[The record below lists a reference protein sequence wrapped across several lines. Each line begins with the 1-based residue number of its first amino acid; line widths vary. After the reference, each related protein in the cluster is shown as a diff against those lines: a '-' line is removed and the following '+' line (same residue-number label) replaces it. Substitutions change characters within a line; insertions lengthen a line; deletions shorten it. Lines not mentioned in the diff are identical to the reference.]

1 MRPALTLAWFCFT
14 LAACAT
20 PPPEAYVG
28 GQPTARGGGVGLG
41 PDTAREACTQI
52 ATGPGEVAIFCG
64 DWQSPAARVQTRPKQ
79 SDITALMQIAGSD
92 TWRTDL
98 ELRYRCSPPVASS
111 ILQGD
116 PAVVLSC
123 NRRVGGWPEVGLVAA
138 VGGQTYLAHGILPTL
153 PVIQRSIG
161 VLSGRVAPDA
171 PALSRSEVDARMAN
185 EIAASAFSAAIV
197 DQYEQAMALGER
209 ANLAEDFAV
218 SETAYRS
225 ALEIQQKAL
234 PRDNPNRDNPDT
246 ANARMH
252 LALQLSNQH
261 RFRESDRQ
269 FQEAE
274 VVAPRATDELAPTR
288 LRHYRAL
295 DAINQ
300 HQDDKALKLLKS
312 AEEGYT
318 AVLERDHQGYKPVLV
333 NSMLLVDPTLHSAL
347 LGQLEVQRYRAV
359 LLRDGGHVAESEQA
373 IASVQRL
380 AQQYSLTLPLVD
392 ARVTRTSGVIAVAT
406 AAGQDSLAQSAKDFA
421 LVLPQTRP
429 LAETALLQAEAA
441 MRAGDTQA
449 ALAFCRAGERTLRIL
464 RVGVRP
470 DLIQPCLAAYAAAAQ
485 RRSAERQA
493 LMREMFETA
502 QLAQSS
508 QSSRQLQKVAAR
520 LAAKPEVG
528 KAIRDRED
536 AAETLAELYRN
547 RDLSVQGRIP
557 GVAPAP
563 DLPDDLAKLDR
574 LIPAAQRE
582 LEDADRTL
590 HGAAPTYGQL
600 VQEVVSAQ
608 VVLDALRP
616 GEAFVDIVLA
626 TDGGWV
632 FVLRDGEVDA
642 APLSAKA
649 AKVEEQVK
657 SLRASMETVDG
668 SPPAFDVVA
677 AQKLYDAVL
686 GPVAPRLAGASALI
700 VTPSGPLLSIPF
712 GVLLSGP
719 ASTGD
724 LAHAPWLIR
733 KFTIAHVPAPANF
746 VALRG
751 IAGGAR
757 GAQPWFGFG
766 VPRQIP
772 SAIARKSPSG
782 SCVRGLADL
791 PALLSAKAE
800 LELARKAMQ
809 AAPQDMRTGEEFTAF
824 AVQSLQPQLK
834 NYRML
839 HFATH
844 AVLPSDVACETEP
857 AIVTSL
863 PTGSADAGDAL
874 LTANKVAGMD
884 LDANAVI
891 LSACNTGSTA
901 SESLT
906 GSTASGSLSA
916 LARTFFYAGARALL
930 VTHWY
935 LNDQSSKFLVVVT
948 LRRFAEDPGLGL
960 AAALATAQRDM
971 LDTAGSGNDPK
982 LVHPYYWAPFA
993 LIGEGGALRAP
1004 VADESRLSLRAAQR
1018 TP

>member
-1 MRPALTLAWFCFT
+1 MRRALTLAWLWCT
-14 LAACAT
+14 LVACAA

-41 PDTAREACTQI
+41 PDAAGEACTQL
-52 ATGPGEVAIFCG
+52 ATGPGEVAIYCG
-64 DWQSPAARVQTRPKQ
+64 DWQSPAARVRTVAQL
-79 SDITALMQIAGSD
+79 SDVAALMQIADSS
-92 TWRTDL
+92 TWRTELD
-98 ELRYRCSPPVASS
+98 LRYRCTGAMPSS
-111 ILQGD
+111 ILQGEQ
-116 PAVVLSC
+116 AVVLSC

-138 VGGQTYLAHGILPTL
+138 VGEQTYLAHGILPTL
-153 PVIQRSIG
+153 PVLERSIG
-161 VLSGRVAPDA
+161 VLSRRVAADA

-185 EIAASAFSAAIV
+185 EIAASAFSADQV

-209 ANLAEDFAV
+209 TNLAENFAV

-225 ALEIQQKAL
+225 ALEIQEKAL

-261 RFRESDRQ
+261 RFREADRQ
-269 FQEAE
+269 FQQTEL
-274 VVAPRATDELAPTR
+274 VAPSATDELVPIR

-295 DAINQ
+295 DAMNQ
-300 HQDDKALKLLKS
+300 HQDEKALKLLKS
-312 AEEGYT
+312 AEEGYA
-318 AVLERDHQGYKPVLV
+318 AVLERDRQRYTPILV

-347 LGQLEVQRYRAV
+347 LGQLEVQRYRAI

-373 IASVQRL
+373 IASAQRL
-380 AQQYSLTLPLVD
+380 AQKYSLTLPLVD
-392 ARVTRTSGVIAVAT
+392 ARITRTNGVIDVAT

-429 LAETALLQAEAA
+429 VAETALLQAGAA
-441 MRAGDTQA
+441 MRTDDTQA

-464 RVGVRP
+464 RTGVSP
-470 DLIQPCLAAYAAAAQ
+470 ELIQPCLAAYAAVAQ
-485 RRSAERQA
+485 RRPAERQA
-493 LMREMFETA
+493 LLREMFETA

-508 QSSRQLQKVAAR
+508 QSSRQLQEVAAR
-520 LAAKPEVG
+520 LAAKPDVG
-528 KAIRDRED
+528 EAIRHRED

-547 RDLSVQGRIP
+547 RDLSVQGRVP

-574 LIPAAQRE
+574 LIPAALRE
-582 LEDADRTL
+582 LEEADRTL
-590 HGAAPTYGQL
+590 HEAAPTYGQL

-608 VVLDALRP
+608 DVLDALRP

-626 TDGGWV
+626 TGGGWV
-632 FVLRDGEVDA
+632 FALRDGEVNA
-642 APLSAKA
+642 ASLGANA
-649 AKVEEQVK
+649 ATVAALVK
-657 SLRASMETVDG
+657 RLRASVETVDG
-668 SPPAFDVVA
+668 SPPAFDVA
-677 AQKLYDAVL
+677 PAQALYEAVL
-686 GPVAPRLAGASALI
+686 SPVAPRLAGASALV
-700 VTPSGPLLSIPF
+700 VTPSGPLLSVPF
-712 GVLLSGP
+712 GVLLSGA

-724 LAHAPWLIR
+724 LAHAPWLIH

-751 IAGGAR
+751 IAGGAH

-766 VPRQIP
+766 APRPIP
-772 SAIARKSPSG
+772 LAMARRSPAG
-782 SCVRGLADL
+782 SCASGLAGL
-791 PALLSAKAE
+791 PNLPYAPQE
-800 LELARKAMQ
+800 LDLAREAMN
-809 AAPQDMRTGEEFTAF
+809 ATPQDTRVGAQFTAF
-824 AVQSLQPQLK
+824 AVQSQQLK
-834 NYRML
+834 NYRIL

-844 AVLPSDVACETEP
+844 AVLPSDVGCETEP

-863 PTGSADAGDAL
+863 PPGAADAGEAL

-884 LDANAVI
+884 LDANGVI

-901 SESLT
+901 GE
-906 GSTASGSLSA
+906 SLSA

-935 LNDQSSKFLVVVT
+935 LNDQSSKFLVVST

-960 AAALATAQRDM
+960 AASLATAQRNM
-971 LDTAGSGNDPK
+971 LDEAGNGLPAE
-982 LVHPYYWAPFA
+982 VAHPYYWAPFA
-993 LIGEGGALRAP
+993 LIGEGGAARAS
-1004 VADESRLSLRAAQR
+1004 VADKPGSFQATQR